1 MTRTML
7 AMQVATLAAAARAC
21 AVAGF
26 GHGYQWRTAVVPSM
40 SFASRPKTM
49 NLDTIKR
56 HTRRLGT
63 LPT

>member
-7 AMQVATLAAAARAC
+7 ALQVATLAAAARAC

-26 GHGYQWRTAVVPSM
+26 GHGYQWRAAVVPTM
-40 SFASRPKTM
+40 SFDSRPKTM
-49 NLDTIKR
+49 NLTTIKR
-56 HTRRLGT
+56 HPRRLGT